1 MIKACN
7 FPKWGFQQY
16 FGSRLMLSLG
26 SLGIFTPELNYTLGA
41 QFTTIFND
49 AAVQEVVSGFTL
61 PEVSETPSRNMLISM
76 RKSTLVING
85 LAVIYHERCYAQL
98 FSCLKVMLRR
108 ANE

>member
-7 FPKWGFQQY
+7 FLKWGFQQY
-16 FGSRLMLSLG
+16 FGSRLIL

>member
-1 MIKACN
+1 MG
-7 FPKWGFQQY
+7 FPTIFWVKINAI
-16 FGSRLMLSLG
+16 LG
-26 SLGIFTPELNYTLGA
+26 KLRIFTPELNYTLGA

-98 FSCLKVMLRR
+98 FSCLKVMLRA

>member
-1 MIKACN
+1 MMIKACN
-7 FPKWGFQQY
+7 FPKWGFQQNNI
-16 FGSRLMLSLG
+16 LG
-26 SLGIFTPELNYTLGA
+26 QDSSLGIFTPELNYTLGA

-98 FSCLKVMLRR
+98 FSCLKVMLR